1 MKLLEFPKRK
11 KAGMI
16 GHLDNGKTALTAAM
30 TEILMRSN
38 DDHVALLA
46 EYRAGRMSR
55 VELERHMEAD
65 HGFRSYV
72 REFER
77 NHAQAWRL

>member
-1 MKLLEFPKRK
+1 MSVLTFPKRGK
-11 KAGMI
+11 KVI
-16 GHLDNGKTALTAAM
+16 HLDKGKTVLAAAVA
-30 TEILMRSN
+30 EILTKSN
-38 DDHVALLA
+38 DAHVALLA

-55 VELERHMEAD
+55 IELERHMEAD

-77 NHAQAWRL
+77 SHAQAWRL